1 MQELLLDSLVQ
12 AIAETVMAEISFPH
26 FDAGR
31 LAGYELKKGDFTRF
45 ATEGTKELWV
55 SNIRI
60 DDDCINCIVFGESAI
75 DALSHAALFRN
86 ENTRTR
92 ATRRSGQAE
101 APLPT
106 SFTFHLQSALP
117 TARGGVFPQ
126 STDLQRDGLLTCL
139 RIGECHGCHSLRKAL
154 SDQRACLSLGAW
166 SGNGPSAG

>member
-1 MQELLLDSLVQ
+1 MWGFFSGKLNRSHPQFRRFGGEFETMQELLLDSLVQ

-86 ENTRTR
+86 ENICYASIGASRGA
-92 ATRRSGQAE
+92 ATD
-101 APLPT
+101 L
-106 SFTFHLQSALP
+106 FHLSPAERSSNRAGRRIPAEHGPATGWSA
-117 TARGGVFPQ
+117 
-126 STDLQRDGLLTCL
+126 DLS
-139 RIGECHGCHSLRKAL
+139 EN
-154 SDQRACLSLGAW
+154 W
-166 SGNGPSAG
+166 